1 MTWKQIMSKIKKL
14 ENLRIKGG
22 EKNDRVKEKVQ

>member
-22 EKNDRVKEKVQ
+22 EENNVRIKEKI